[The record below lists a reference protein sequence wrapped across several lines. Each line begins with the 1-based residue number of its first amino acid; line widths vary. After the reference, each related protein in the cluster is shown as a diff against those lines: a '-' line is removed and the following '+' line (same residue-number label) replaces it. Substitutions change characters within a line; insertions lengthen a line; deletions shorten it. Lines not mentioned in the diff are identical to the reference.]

1 MTDAEIEKVM
11 QEFLTTI
18 KDLMVS
24 FATYK
29 YMSGGADVARPGPLM
44 GGPVTGRKI
53 LKRQTGFLANSVI
66 ANSRVDGNKI
76 IMQTQ
81 VPYGVMWE
89 VGSPETPGFIKE
101 IVPNPA
107 RKGKPFRKADGT
119 MGRRQTF
126 LRFIGRDGKVVFTKR
141 VPPRAIRPF
150 LKPAVEEAIP
160 LIGGMWKGF
169 ASRKFGAMFPTTQVK
184 VKYVAPR

>member
-1 MTDAEIEKVM
+1 MTDAEVDKAME
-11 QEFLTTI
+11 EFFETI
-18 KDLMVS
+18 KDAVVA

-29 YMSGGADVARPGPLM
+29 YMSGGADVARPGQLM
-44 GGPVTGRKI
+44 GGPITGRKI
-53 LKRQTGFLANSVI
+53 LKRQTGFLANSVG
-66 ANSRVDGNKI
+66 ANSRVEGNKI
-76 IMQTQ
+76 IIQTH
-81 VPYGVMWE
+81 VPYGIMWE

-107 RKGKPFRKADGT
+107 RKGKMFRRANGR
-119 MGRRQTF
+119 MGRRQTA

-150 LKPAVEEAIP
+150 LKPAVEEVVP